1 MSPRVPADDARS
13 ARSAGVRVDKWLWVA
28 RAYKTRSLAVAAIE
42 AGQVRVGGERVKPA
56 RAVKPGDRIEI
67 RKSGLAWTLDVLGV
81 AERRGPASE
90 AAKLYRE
97 DDASREARELE
108 LARRRA
114 TFAERTP
121 GRPTKRDR
129 RALEDFL
136 NEP

>member
-1 MSPRVPADDARS
+1 M
-13 ARSAGVRVDKWLWVA
+13 
-28 RAYKTRSLAVAAIE
+28 
-42 AGQVRVGGERVKPA
+42 RVGGERVKPA
-56 RAVKPGDRIEI
+56 RAVKTGDRIEI
-67 RKSGLAWTLDVLGV
+67 RKSGLAWTLDVLGT

-108 LARRRA
+108 LERRRA
-114 TFAERTP
+114 TYAERTP

>member
-1 MSPRVPADDARS
+1 MRPDRPNGARS
-13 ARSAGVRVDKWLWVA
+13 TTRDSVRLDKWLWVA

-42 AGQVRVGGERVKPA
+42 AGQVRLGGARVKPA
-56 RAVKPGDRIEI
+56 HAVKPGDRIEV
-67 RKSGLAWTLDVLGV
+67 RKGGLAWSLEVTGL
-81 AERRGPASE
+81 AERRGSASE
-90 AAKLYRE
+90 AAKLYVE
-97 DDASREARELE
+97 DGASRDARELE

-114 TFAERTP
+114 AASERTP